1 MTHQEKNRLCV
12 LLADAQSATRATITG
27 IDPEMPVHLD
37 SGWTVADIL
46 GHIATWDREAT
57 KSLQAYCAGG
67 EYTTP
72 DLDETESGF
81 NQRAVQ
87 ELRALTSQQVLE
99 EWELARHDF
108 IQTVQDIPLE
118 MFPGDVLYPWGSER
132 GTISKLV
139 EYMVEHD
146 VEHRN
151 EILGAF

>member
-1 MTHQEKNRLCV
+1 MTHEEKNRLSV
-12 LLADAQSATRATITG
+12 LLADAQSATRATVAG
-27 IDPEMPVHLD
+27 LDLEMPVHSD

-46 GHIATWDREAT
+46 GHVATWDREAT
-57 KSLQAYCAGG
+57 KSLQAYGAGS

-72 DLDETESGF
+72 DLDETETGF

-87 ELRALTSQQVLE
+87 KLRTFSSQQLLE

-108 IQTVQDIPLE
+108 IQAVQAIPLE

-151 EILGAF
+151 EILGAL